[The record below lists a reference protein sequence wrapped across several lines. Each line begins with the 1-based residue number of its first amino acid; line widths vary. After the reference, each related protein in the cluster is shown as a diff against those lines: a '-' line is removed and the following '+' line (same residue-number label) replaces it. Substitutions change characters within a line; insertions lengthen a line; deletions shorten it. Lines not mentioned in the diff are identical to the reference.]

1 MLGELSMSCVTLWDK
16 MSSKFVSDFLWAS
29 LHAIFSFSDF
39 AWYHFDIIN
48 HSHEYDYM
56 LSPPSKSSKSGSLR
70 DPPPNILDLAI
81 HLGPDRHRPISI
93 SSISIVMTQ
102 GSPSN
107 SSSAS
112 ETRWG
117 LHWGFWEPHALHSA
131 GSLGMGLWNWTC
143 WLPSC
148 NQTGMTCSCQGGYHM
163 ELAYQVAREMTRNS
177 EMLD

>member
-1 MLGELSMSCVTLWDK
+1 MSCVTLWDK

-56 LSPPSKSSKSGSLR
+56 LSLMSPPSKSSKSGSLR

-112 ETRWG
+112 ETR
-117 LHWGFWEPHALHSA
+117 
-131 GSLGMGLWNWTC
+131 
-143 WLPSC
+143 
-148 NQTGMTCSCQGGYHM
+148 
-163 ELAYQVAREMTRNS
+163 
-177 EMLD
+177 